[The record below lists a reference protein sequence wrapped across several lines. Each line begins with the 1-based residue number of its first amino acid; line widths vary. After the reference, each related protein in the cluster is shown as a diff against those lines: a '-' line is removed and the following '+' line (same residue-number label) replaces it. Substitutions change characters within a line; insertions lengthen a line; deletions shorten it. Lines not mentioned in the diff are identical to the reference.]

1 MCTYSAVFFQTLS
14 LSCYG
19 STNVNAIVTI
29 IIINF
34 CIFFSTSTQSGDNL
48 LM

>member
-34 CIFFSTSTQSGDNL
+34 VHFFQHPHRVVTAC
-48 LM
+48 